1 MEWYQVLTI
10 IVSVGG
16 LFLWTNSKIDRLSEN
31 VMKEMKDFHG
41 KLERQNAEFH
51 GWVRL
56 MDEKTKNINHKN

>member
-31 VMKEMKDFHG
+31 ILKDMKDFHG
-41 KLERQNAEFH
+41 RLCTLE
-51 GWVRL
+51 
-56 MDEKTKNINHKN
+56 EKYKQVVHK